1 MNGIINVYKPAGIT
15 SFDVVRK
22 IKKISGEKKVGHT
35 GTLDPLASGVLP
47 VCIGKATKIVEHLMN
62 KNKIYRAEIRLGII
76 TDTYDREGNILHE
89 IVPNVEVNKIYSV
102 LNSFI
107 GEIRQV
113 PPMYSALKV
122 NGKRLYE
129 LARKGIEIERE
140 PRKITIYNIDILSI
154 NIPYLE
160 IEVQCSKGTYI
171 RSLCYDIGNKLQC
184 GATMWNLE
192 RIATGDFSKEN
203 SVNIDYI
210 NKNILE
216 QNLIK
221 IEDVFMEYPIL
232 KLNSKFTRLALNGV
246 NIKDNVLINDI
257 YENIM
262 YRVYTHDNI
271 FIGIGMRNVNGFKI
285 KKKFL

>member
-62 KNKIYRAEIRLGII
+62 KNKIYRAEIRLGIV
-76 TDTYDREGNILHE
+76 TDTYDREGKILHE
-89 IVPNVEVNKIYSV
+89 IVPNVEVDEIYSV
-102 LNSFI
+102 VNSFI

-122 NGKRLYE
+122 NGKKLYE

-140 PRKITIYNIDILSI
+140 PREITIYNIDIL
-154 NIPYLE
+154 NIDMPYLE
-160 IEVQCSKGTYI
+160 IEVKCSKGTYI

-192 RIATGDFSKEN
+192 RIATGNFLKEN
-203 SVNIDYI
+203 SVNIDDI
-210 NKNILE
+210 NKNVLE

-246 NIKDNVLINDI
+246 NIKDNALLKDI
-257 YENIM
+257 CENIM

-285 KKKFL
+285 KKKFS